1 MKQADLIAG
10 IDIGGTKT
18 HILVKDS
25 GRVIADKVVASTDWR
40 IWDREKDAAALAALI
55 KQTAGGK
62 LFATVIGA
70 HGCDTDLHC
79 KQLES
84 DLAPQLEGHI
94 KVVNDSELLVPA
106 AGFQSGIG
114 VVSGT
119 GSIAVARNADDEM
132 LVAGGWGWILG
143 DEGSAA
149 ALVRE
154 AARAVRGAIDLGQTN
169 DPLIAELMAKL
180 RIADPTKIGRLLN
193 DTRSAAIWGGY
204 ADAVFGA
211 ARQGSPLAN
220 RVIREGANALAAL
233 IGVLIGRGADARHV
247 VIGGGVVVEQPMLFD
262 AFVDAMSN
270 LSPASEVTLLR
281 APPVTGALA
290 MAERFRNG
298 ILGMEKFNGK

>member
-18 HILVKDS
+18 HILVKEAD
-25 GRVIADKVVASTDWR
+25 RIIADKVVASTDWR
-40 IWDREKDAAALAALI
+40 VWEREKDATALAALI
-55 KQTAGGK
+55 KEIAGDELCATA
-62 LFATVIGA
+62 IGA
-70 HGCDTDLHC
+70 HGCDTDQHC

-84 DLAPQLEGHI
+84 DLAIRLGGKI

-106 AGFQSGIG
+106 AGFASGIG

-119 GSIAVARNADDEM
+119 GSIAVARTSNNKM

-154 AARAVRGAIDLGQTN
+154 AARAVRGSIDLGHTD

-180 RIADPTKIGRLLN
+180 ETHDPTKIGRLLN

-204 ADAVFGA
+204 ADSVFGA
-211 ARQGSPLAN
+211 ARQGSALAA
-220 RVIREGANALAAL
+220 RVIREGANALAGL
-233 IGVLIGRGADARHV
+233 IEVLIGRGADARHV
-247 VIGGGVVVEQPMLFD
+247 VIGGGVVVEQPLLFE
-262 AFVDAMSN
+262 AFVAAMSTV
-270 LSPASEVTLLR
+270 SPASEVTLLR
-281 APPVTGALA
+281 AAPVNGALA
-290 MAERFRNG
+290 MAERLRKEIFE
-298 ILGMEKFNGK
+298 MEKFNGK

>member
-18 HILVKDS
+18 HILVKDTD
-25 GRVIADKVVASTDWR
+25 RLVADKVVASTDWR
-40 IWDREKDAAALAALI
+40 VWEREKDAAMLAALI
-55 KQTAGGK
+55 KEIAGGE
-62 LFATVIGA
+62 LCATAIGA
-70 HGCDTDLHC
+70 HGCDTDQHC

-84 DLAPQLEGHI
+84 DLSARLEGRI

-106 AGFQSGIG
+106 AGFVSGIG

-119 GSIAVARNADDEM
+119 GSIAVARTANDEM

-143 DEGSAA
+143 DEGGAA

-154 AARAVRGAIDLGQTN
+154 AARAVRGSIDLGQTD
-169 DPLIAELMAKL
+169 DPLITELMSKL
-180 RIADPTKIGRLLN
+180 ETGDPTKIGRLLN

-211 ARQGSPLAN
+211 ARQGSVLAN
-220 RVIREGANALAAL
+220 RVIREGADALAGL

-247 VIGGGVVVEQPMLFD
+247 VIGGGVVVEQPLLFE
-262 AFVDAMSN
+262 AFVDAMSTV
-270 LSPASEVTLLR
+270 SPASEITLLR
-281 APPVTGALA
+281 AAPVNGALA
-290 MAERFRNG
+290 MAERLRNE
-298 ILGMEKFNGK
+298 IFEMEKFNGK